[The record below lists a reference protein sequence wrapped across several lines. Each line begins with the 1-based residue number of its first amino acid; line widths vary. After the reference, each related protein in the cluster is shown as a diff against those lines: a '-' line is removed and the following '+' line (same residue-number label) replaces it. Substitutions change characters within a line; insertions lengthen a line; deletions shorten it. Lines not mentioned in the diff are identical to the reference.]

1 MIRVLIFTLLI
12 LICSNV
18 IAETPTQLRKEPG
31 VSLLLSLLI
40 TGGGQFYNGEV
51 GKGVGFLFGEV
62 VTIAM
67 MISGFE
73 DNLEHT
79 ITGEIWDVDDDD
91 AIIALGFL
99 MWAGLKVGSVF
110 DAYISAV
117 EINRERGHLSR
128 INFRPIRRGILL
140 TTRF

>member
-1 MIRVLIFTLLI
+1 MYKVWIFTLLI

-18 IAETPTQLRKEPG
+18 IAETPTQPRKEPG
-31 VSLLLSLLI
+31 VSLFLSLLI

-51 GKGVGFLFGEV
+51 GKGFGFLFGEV
-62 VTIAM
+62 VTIGM

-99 MWAGLKVGSVF
+99 MWLV
-110 DAYISAV
+110 
-117 EINRERGHLSR
+117 
-128 INFRPIRRGILL
+128 
-140 TTRF
+140 